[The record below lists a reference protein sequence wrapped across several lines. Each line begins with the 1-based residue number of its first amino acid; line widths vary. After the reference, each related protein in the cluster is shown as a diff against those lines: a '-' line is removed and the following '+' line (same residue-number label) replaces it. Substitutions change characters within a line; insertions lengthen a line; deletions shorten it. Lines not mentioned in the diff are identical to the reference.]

1 MGQIKQ
7 LTPAVANLIAAGEV
21 VENIESVVKELVENS
36 IDAHAKK
43 IAVDLKN
50 SGLQEIRITDDGDGM
65 DEADLMVSIQRHAT
79 SKIVRSD
86 DLFRVLS
93 LGFRGEALASLA
105 SVAELTIAS
114 SPQKA
119 PSKVL
124 TVDSKGSVLSD
135 GKAFK
140 GTQITAKHLF
150 YQTPARLKYLKSPA
164 QELTGVLD
172 QMFHLAI
179 AHPLIAFRLSNDGHV
194 LLNTQGNG
202 DVTRVLFDLYGA
214 SIMQQLNPFSLEDR
228 DYHIEGFYADPM
240 IQRSSSK
247 RMHLFVN
254 GRSVRNRAL
263 ISAIKEA
270 YAPYIPKAKFPVVV
284 VFLTCDP
291 ILVDVNIHPQKKEI
305 KVAEEKRLKA
315 TLTEGLGDYLKQT
328 SKAAQFMRAP
338 QAKPEALRFESL
350 HETSALTLQETPGP
364 LAPERTRPF
373 PILEYVGQVHGTYL
387 VMQSRSGMYLM
398 DQHAAAERIRYEQ
411 YFTHMQKDLGRYTP
425 LLTPLE
431 IPLSQIETAHLAA
444 HLATFKTFGLEVT
457 LEAHALKVHTIPH
470 YFHPGL
476 EYAYT
481 LTMIEH
487 LVEGDSLTRGDL
499 IDQMAKDLS
508 CKHSI
513 KGNQKISRSE
523 VDHLLND
530 LAACKNPFQCPHG
543 RPTLIEFTQ
552 ASLENMFGRSMA

>member
-1 MGQIKQ
+1 MGLIKQ
-7 LTPAVANLIAAGEV
+7 LTPEVANLIAAGEV

-36 IDAHAKK
+36 IDAHASE
-43 IAVDLKN
+43 ISVDLVE
-50 SGLQEIRITDDGDGM
+50 SGLQEIRITDNGDGM
-65 DEADLMVSIQRHAT
+65 DEADLTLSVKRHAT

-114 SPQKA
+114 SPVKA

-124 TVDSKGSVLSD
+124 KVQGAAHDITE

-140 GTQITAKHLF
+140 GTQIIAKNLF
-150 YQTPARLKYLKSPA
+150 YQTPARLKYLKSPS

-179 AHPLIAFRLSNDGHV
+179 AHPSIAFRLSNDGQT
-194 LLNTQGNG
+194 LLSTQGKG
-202 DVTRVLFDLYGA
+202 DIKRVLFDLYGA
-214 SIMQQLNPFSLEDR
+214 SIMQSLYPFSLTDR
-228 DYHIEGFYADPM
+228 DYTIEGWYADPM

-254 GRSVRNRAL
+254 GRSVRNRPL

-270 YAPYIPKAKFPVVV
+270 YAPYIPKAKYPVVV

-305 KVAEEKRLKA
+305 KLAEEKRLKE
-315 TLTEGLGDYLKQT
+315 TLIDGLGSHLKKT
-328 SKAAQFMRAP
+328 SKAASFMSAP
-338 QAKPEALRFESL
+338 QSKPEAMRFESL
-350 HETSALTLQETPGP
+350 HEHSPLSVEESSGAIQESTK
-364 LAPERTRPF
+364 PF

-387 VMQSRSGMYLM
+387 VMQSASGMYLM
-398 DQHAAAERIRYEQ
+398 DQHAAAERIRYEK
-411 YFTHMQKDLGRYTP
+411 YYAHMQEDLGRSTA

-431 IPLSQIETAHLAA
+431 IPLSKIETAHLVD
-444 HLATFKTFGLEVT
+444 HLETFKTFGLKVT
-457 LEAHALKVHTIPH
+457 LDDHALFVHEIPH

-487 LVEGDSLTRGDL
+487 LIEEKNLTRGVL

-513 KGNQKISRSE
+513 KGNQKIARSE
-523 VDHLLND
+523 VDALLKD
-530 LAACKNPFQCPHG
+530 LAQCVQPFQCPHG

>member
-7 LTPAVANLIAAGEV
+7 LTPEVANLIAAGEV

-36 IDAHAKK
+36 IDAHASE
-43 IAVDLKN
+43 ISVDLVE
-50 SGLQEIRITDDGDGM
+50 SGLQEIRITDNGDGM
-65 DEADLMVSIQRHAT
+65 DETDLTLSVKRHAT

-114 SPQKA
+114 SPVKA

-124 TVDSKGSVLSD
+124 KVQGTAQGLTE

-140 GTQITAKHLF
+140 GTQIIAKNLF
-150 YQTPARLKYLKSPA
+150 YQTPARLKYLKSPS

-179 AHPLIAFRLSNDGHV
+179 AHPSIAFRLSNDGQP
-194 LLNTQGNG
+194 LLSTQGKG
-202 DVTRVLFDLYGA
+202 DVRRVLFDLYGS
-214 SIMQQLNPFSLEDR
+214 SIMQSLYPFSLTDR
-228 DYHIEGFYADPM
+228 DYTIEGWYADPM

-270 YAPYIPKAKFPVVV
+270 YAPYIPKAKYPVVV

-305 KVAEEKRLKA
+305 KLAEEKRLKA
-315 TLTEGLGDYLKQT
+315 TLTEGLGTHLKKT
-328 SKAAQFMRAP
+328 SKAASFVSAP
-338 QAKPEALRFESL
+338 QSKPEAIRFESL
-350 HETSALTLQETPGP
+350 HENPPLAVEESTDRLQE
-364 LAPERTRPF
+364 RSKPF

-387 VMQSRSGMYLM
+387 VMQSSSGMYLM
-398 DQHAAAERIRYEQ
+398 DQHAAAERIRYEK
-411 YFTHMQKDLGRYTP
+411 YYAHMQEDLGRSTA

-431 IPLSQIETAHLAA
+431 IPLSKIETAHLAD
-444 HLATFKTFGLEVT
+444 HLDTFKTFGLKVT
-457 LEAHALKVHTIPH
+457 LDDHALWVHEIPH
-470 YFHPGL
+470 YFHPSL

-487 LVEGDSLTRGDL
+487 LIEEKKLTRGVL

-513 KGNQKISRSE
+513 KGNQKIARSE
-523 VDHLLND
+523 VDALLKD
-530 LAACKNPFQCPHG
+530 LAQCVQPFQCPHG

>member
-7 LTPAVANLIAAGEV
+7 LTPEVANLIAAGEV

-36 IDAHAKK
+36 IDAHASE
-43 IAVDLKN
+43 ISVDLVE
-50 SGLQEIRITDDGDGM
+50 SGLQEIRITDNGDGM
-65 DEADLMVSIQRHAT
+65 DETDLTLSVKRHAT

-114 SPQKA
+114 SPVKA

-124 TVDSKGSVLSD
+124 KVQGTAQGLTE

-140 GTQITAKHLF
+140 GTQIIAKNLF
-150 YQTPARLKYLKSPA
+150 YQTPARLKYLKSPS

-179 AHPLIAFRLSNDGHV
+179 AHPSIAFRLSNDGQP
-194 LLNTQGNG
+194 LLSTQGKG
-202 DVTRVLFDLYGA
+202 DVKRVLFDLYGS
-214 SIMQQLNPFSLEDR
+214 SIMQSLYPFSLTDR
-228 DYHIEGFYADPM
+228 DYTIEGWYADPM

-270 YAPYIPKAKFPVVV
+270 YAPYIPKAKYPVVV

-305 KVAEEKRLKA
+305 KLAEEKRLKA
-315 TLTEGLGDYLKQT
+315 TLTEGLGTHLKKT
-328 SKAAQFMRAP
+328 SKAASFMSAP
-338 QAKPEALRFESL
+338 QSKPEAIRFESL
-350 HETSALTLQETPGP
+350 HENPPLAVEESTDRLQESTK
-364 LAPERTRPF
+364 PF

-387 VMQSRSGMYLM
+387 VMQSASGMYLM
-398 DQHAAAERIRYEQ
+398 DQHAAAERIRYEK
-411 YFTHMQKDLGRYTP
+411 YYAHMQEDLGRSTA
-425 LLTPLE
+425 LLSPLE
-431 IPLSQIETAHLAA
+431 IPLSKIETAHLAD
-444 HLATFKTFGLEVT
+444 HLDTFKTFGLKVT
-457 LEAHALKVHTIPH
+457 LDDHALWVHEIPH

-487 LVEGDSLTRGDL
+487 LIEEKKLTRGVL

-513 KGNQKISRSE
+513 KGNQKIARSE
-523 VDHLLND
+523 VDALLKD
-530 LAACKNPFQCPHG
+530 LAQCVQPFQCPHG

>member
-7 LTPAVANLIAAGEV
+7 LTPDVANLIAAGEV

-36 IDAHAKK
+36 IDAKATQ
-43 IAVDLKN
+43 IAVDLKD

-65 DEADLMVSIQRHAT
+65 DEADLTLSIQRHAT

-114 SPQKA
+114 SPEKA

-124 TVDSKGSVLSD
+124 TVGEEGPVLKE

-179 AHPLIAFRLSNDGHV
+179 AHPDIAFRLSNDGHV
-194 LLNTQGNG
+194 LLNTHGNG
-202 DVTRVLFDLYGA
+202 DRKRVLFDLYGA
-214 SIMQQLNPFSLEDR
+214 SIMQQFNPFSIEDR
-228 DYHIEGFYADPM
+228 DYQIEGFYADPM

-315 TLTEGLGDYLKQT
+315 TLTEGLGTYLKQS
-328 SKAAQFMRAP
+328 SKAAHFMRTPHKA
-338 QAKPEALRFESL
+338 PEAIRFESL
-350 HETSALTLQETPGP
+350 HETPPLSVEETP
-364 LAPERTRPF
+364 APAAPAHRRSF
-373 PILEYVGQVHGTYL
+373 PVLEYVGQVHGTYL
-387 VMQSRSGMYLM
+387 VLQSTSGMYLM
-398 DQHAAAERIRYEQ
+398 DQHAAAERIRYEK
-411 YFTHMQKDLGRYTP
+411 YYAHMQEDSGQSTE

-431 IPLSQIETAHLAA
+431 IPLSKIETAHLAS
-444 HLATFKTFGLEVT
+444 HLKTFSSFGLRVS
-457 LEAHALKVHTIPH
+457 LEDHALLVHEIPH

-487 LVEGDSLTRGDL
+487 LTEEKPLTRGVL

-513 KGNQKISRSE
+513 KGNQSISRSE
-523 VDHLLND
+523 VEAIIRD
-530 LAACKNPFQCPHG
+530 LAACENPFQCPHG

>member
-7 LTPAVANLIAAGEV
+7 LTPEVANLIAAGEV

-36 IDAHAKK
+36 IDAHASE
-43 IAVDLKN
+43 ISVDLVE
-50 SGLQEIRITDDGDGM
+50 SGLQEIRITDNGDGM
-65 DEADLMVSIQRHAT
+65 DETDLTLSVKRHAT

-114 SPQKA
+114 SPVKA

-124 TVDSKGSVLSD
+124 KVQGTAQGLTE

-140 GTQITAKHLF
+140 GTQIIAKNLF
-150 YQTPARLKYLKSPA
+150 YQTPARLKYLKSPS

-179 AHPLIAFRLSNDGHV
+179 AHPSIAFRLSNDGQP
-194 LLNTQGNG
+194 LLSTQGKG
-202 DVTRVLFDLYGA
+202 DVKRVLFDLYGS
-214 SIMQQLNPFSLEDR
+214 SIMQSLYPFSLTDR
-228 DYHIEGFYADPM
+228 DYTIEGWYADPM

-270 YAPYIPKAKFPVVV
+270 YAPYIPKAKYPVVV

-305 KVAEEKRLKA
+305 KLAEEKRLKA
-315 TLTEGLGDYLKQT
+315 TLTEGLGTHLKKT
-328 SKAAQFMRAP
+328 SKAASFMSAP
-338 QAKPEALRFESL
+338 QSKPEALRFESL
-350 HETSALTLQETPGP
+350 HENPPLAVEESTDRLQESTK
-364 LAPERTRPF
+364 PF

-387 VMQSRSGMYLM
+387 VMQSASGMYLM
-398 DQHAAAERIRYEQ
+398 DQHAAAERIRYEK
-411 YFTHMQKDLGRYTP
+411 YYAHMQEDLGRSTA
-425 LLTPLE
+425 LLSPLE
-431 IPLSQIETAHLAA
+431 IPLSKIETAHLAD
-444 HLATFKTFGLEVT
+444 HLDTFKSFGLKVT
-457 LEAHALKVHTIPH
+457 LDDHALWVHEIPH

-487 LVEGDSLTRGDL
+487 LIEEKNLTRGVL

-513 KGNQKISRSE
+513 KGNQKIARSE
-523 VDHLLND
+523 VDALLKD
-530 LAACKNPFQCPHG
+530 LAQCAQPFQCPHG

>member
-7 LTPAVANLIAAGEV
+7 LTPEVANLIAAGEV

-36 IDAHAKK
+36 IDAHASE
-43 IAVDLKN
+43 ISVDLVE
-50 SGLQEIRITDDGDGM
+50 SGLQEIRITDNGDGM
-65 DEADLMVSIQRHAT
+65 DETDLTLSVKRHAT

-114 SPQKA
+114 SPVKA

-124 TVDSKGSVLSD
+124 KVQGTAQGLTE

-140 GTQITAKHLF
+140 GTQIIAKNLF
-150 YQTPARLKYLKSPA
+150 YQTPARLKYLKSPS

-179 AHPLIAFRLSNDGHV
+179 AHPSIAFRLSNDGQP
-194 LLNTQGNG
+194 LLSTQGKG
-202 DVTRVLFDLYGA
+202 DVKRVLFDLYGS
-214 SIMQQLNPFSLEDR
+214 SIMQSLYPFSLTDR
-228 DYHIEGFYADPM
+228 DYTIEGWYADPM

-270 YAPYIPKAKFPVVV
+270 YAPYIPKAKYPVVV

-305 KVAEEKRLKA
+305 KLAEEKRLKA
-315 TLTEGLGDYLKQT
+315 TLTEGLGTHLKKT
-328 SKAAQFMRAP
+328 SKAASFMSAP
-338 QAKPEALRFESL
+338 QSKPEAIRFESL
-350 HETSALTLQETPGP
+350 HENPPLAVEESTDRLQESSK
-364 LAPERTRPF
+364 PF

-387 VMQSRSGMYLM
+387 VMQSASGMYLM
-398 DQHAAAERIRYEQ
+398 DQHAAAERIRYEK
-411 YFTHMQKDLGRYTP
+411 YYAHMQEDLGRSTA
-425 LLTPLE
+425 LLSPLE
-431 IPLSQIETAHLAA
+431 IPLSKIETAHLAD
-444 HLATFKTFGLEVT
+444 HLDTFKTFGLKVT
-457 LEAHALKVHTIPH
+457 LDDHALWVHEIPH

-487 LVEGDSLTRGDL
+487 LIEEKNLTRGVL

-513 KGNQKISRSE
+513 KGNQKIARSE
-523 VDHLLND
+523 VDALLKD
-530 LAACKNPFQCPHG
+530 LAQCVQPFQCPHG

>member
-1 MGQIKQ
+1 MGQIKP
-7 LTPAVANLIAAGEV
+7 LTPEVANLIAAGEV

-36 IDAHAKK
+36 IDAHATE
-43 IAVDLKN
+43 ISVDLVE
-50 SGLQEIRITDDGDGM
+50 SGLHEIRITDNGDGM
-65 DEADLMVSIQRHAT
+65 DEADLKLSIKRHAT

-105 SVAELTIAS
+105 AVAELSIAS
-114 SPQKA
+114 SPIKA

-124 TVDSKGSVLSD
+124 TVQGTSQGLSE

-140 GTQITAKHLF
+140 GTQIIAKNLF
-150 YQTPARLKYLKSPA
+150 YQTPARLKYLKSPS

-179 AHPLIAFRLSNDGHV
+179 AHPSIAFRLSNDGHP

-202 DVTRVLFDLYGA
+202 DIQRVLFDLYGA
-214 SIMQQLNPFSLEDR
+214 SIMQQMHPFSLNDR
-228 DYHIEGFYADPM
+228 DYTIEGWYADPM
-240 IQRSSSK
+240 IQRSTSK

-254 GRSVRNRAL
+254 GRSVRNRSL
-263 ISAIKEA
+263 ISALKDA
-270 YAPYIPKAKFPVVV
+270 YAPYIPKAKYPVVV

-305 KVAEEKRLKA
+305 KVAEEKRLKS
-315 TLTEGLGDYLKQT
+315 TLTDGLARHLKKT
-328 SKAAQFMRAP
+328 SKAATFLRAP
-338 QAKPEALRFESL
+338 QSKPEALRFESL
-350 HETSALTLQETPGP
+350 HETPSLSVAESSGGIQ
-364 LAPERTRPF
+364 ASKKPF
-373 PILEYVGQVHGTYL
+373 PVLEYVGQVHGTYL
-387 VMQSRSGMYLM
+387 VMQSASGMYLM
-398 DQHAAAERIRYEQ
+398 DQHAAAERIRYEK
-411 YFTHMQKDLGRYTP
+411 YYAHMQEDLGKSTA

-431 IPLSQIETAHLAA
+431 IPLSKIETTHLAD
-444 HLATFKTFGLEVT
+444 HLDAFESFGLRVSLDDHT
-457 LEAHALKVHTIPH
+457 LYVHEIPH

-487 LVEGDSLTRGDL
+487 LIEEKNLTRGDL

-523 VDHLLND
+523 VEALLTD
-530 LAACKNPFQCPHG
+530 LAQCAHPFQCPHG

>member
-7 LTPAVANLIAAGEV
+7 LTPEVANLIAAGEV

-36 IDAHAKK
+36 IDAQASE
-43 IAVDLKN
+43 ISVDLVE
-50 SGLQEIRITDDGDGM
+50 SGLQEIRITDNGDGM
-65 DEADLMVSIQRHAT
+65 DEADLMLSIKRHAT

-114 SPQKA
+114 SPVKA

-124 TVDSKGSVLSD
+124 KVQETSQELSE

-140 GTQITAKHLF
+140 GTQIIAKNLF
-150 YQTPARLKYLKSPA
+150 YQTPARLKYLKSPS

-179 AHPLIAFRLSNDGHV
+179 AHPAIAFRLSNEGQT
-194 LLNTQGNG
+194 LLSTQGKG
-202 DVTRVLFDLYGA
+202 DIQRVLFDLYGA
-214 SIMQQLNPFSLEDR
+214 SIMQSLHPFSLNDR
-228 DYHIEGFYADPM
+228 DYTIEGWYADPM

-254 GRSVRNRAL
+254 RRSVRNRSL

-270 YAPYIPKAKFPVVV
+270 YAPYIPKAKYPVAV

-305 KVAEEKRLKA
+305 KLAEEKRLKV
-315 TLTEGLGDYLKQT
+315 TLTEGLGTQLKKT
-328 SKAAQFMRAP
+328 SKAASFMSAP
-338 QAKPEALRFESL
+338 QSKPEALRFESL
-350 HETSALTLQETPGP
+350 HENPP
-364 LAPERTRPF
+364 LAVEESTAGMQERSKPF

-387 VMQSRSGMYLM
+387 VMQGASGMYLM
-398 DQHAAAERIRYEQ
+398 DQHAAAERIRYEK
-411 YFTHMQKDLGRYTP
+411 YYAHMQEDLGKSTA

-431 IPLSQIETAHLAA
+431 IPLSKIETAHLVD
-444 HLATFKTFGLEVT
+444 HLDTFETFGLKVT
-457 LEAHALKVHTIPH
+457 LDDHALWVHEIPH

-487 LVEGDSLTRGDL
+487 LIEEKNLTRGVL
-499 IDQMAKDLS
+499 IDQIAKDLS

-513 KGNQKISRSE
+513 KGNQKIARSE
-523 VDHLLND
+523 VDALLKD
-530 LAACKNPFQCPHG
+530 LAQCAQPFQCPHG